1 VLGAIRCGA
10 VTPPA
15 WALGGRTSFANFL
28 VLPGVKALT
37 ILVDND
43 GGKALADAE
52 ACTAR
57 YVAAGCRVRL
67 LSTVRVKDFNDLTM
81 GVTT

>member
-10 VTPPA
+10 VTPPV
-15 WALGGRTSFANFL
+15 WAVGGRTSFAAFP
-28 VLPGVKALT
+28 VLPGIRALT

-43 GGKALADAE
+43 GVARPDAE
-52 ACTAR
+52 ACAAR

-67 LSTVRVKDFNDLTM
+67 LTTKRVKDFNDVVM
-81 GVTT
+81 S